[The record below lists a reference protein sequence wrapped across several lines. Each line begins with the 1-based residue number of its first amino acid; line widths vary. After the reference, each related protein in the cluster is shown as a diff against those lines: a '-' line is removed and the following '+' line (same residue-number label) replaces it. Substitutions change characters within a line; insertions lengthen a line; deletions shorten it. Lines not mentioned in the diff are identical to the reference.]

1 MFLSCVKFGEQS
13 VLLLSLASKQFLVGF
28 DCSVGMSSLQL
39 GYKLPDLCAWYQWN
53 LVQFLIVDLK

>member
-28 DCSVGMSSLQL
+28 DCFVGMSSLQI
-39 GYKLPDLCAWYQWN
+39 GYKLLDLYAWCQWN
-53 LVQFLIVDLK
+53 LAQFLIVDLK